1 MKSKILLS
9 FALVLSVLLCGCNTD
24 EEMQAQYDLGYTEGQ
39 KAGYAE
45 GHEAGY
51 AEAMA
56 ELTEYP
62 VGDYYVNTKDDPLTI
77 REEAA
82 QNADKVG
89 TIPRGEDITVY
100 ETKSHWGFVTY
111 DGLSGWINLD
121 YCAQGKN
128 PNPPAE
134 YTADTVFITNTGKKY
149 HEDGCQHLHSSKIP
163 VTLDEALSRGLDPCK
178 DCH

>member
-1 MKSKILLS
+1 MKNKLLLS
-9 FALVLSVLLCGCNTD
+9 FVLIFAFFLSGCNTD
-24 EEMQAQYDLGYTEGQ
+24 EEMKAHLGFGKVIGVVQGYIYGYDDGYSD
-39 KAGYAE
+39 
-45 GHEAGY
+45 
-51 AEAMA
+51 AEA
-56 ELTEYP
+56 ELSIYP
-62 VGDYYVNTKDDPLTI
+62 TGDYYVDTATDPLTI
-77 REEAA
+77 REEAR

-89 TIPRGEDITVY
+89 TIPRGEDITVT

-121 YCAQGKN
+121 YCKEGKN

-134 YTADTVFITNTGKKY
+134 YSADTVFITNTGKKY